1 MIKYRVLYYPDFS
14 PSPEWLRRV
23 LLLSDNVV
31 RIVPSDVTPQD
42 ADDLLRLQDVIPDC
56 LTAIAPEDSDIAIE
70 PGDEPRLTRAFELLG
85 KRSKKSAR
93 TIKVIISPDGSLS
106 VAGHVFLHD
115 SKLSKFVLQQ
125 LEANKLSIE
134 SLKGLSPSER
144 FIPVRQEASNL
155 ILAGLASRIAGRL
168 GIDAITDQPMP
179 FAVSALLGVPPQRAT
194 DDGSAEGA
202 LLSAIANLMI
212 PASVTRIPA
221 KQYAAIRDSY
231 AGVREAFKALT
242 AELAVR
248 HRLGRIDSPGEFA
261 QRVEAVAQ
269 DFAREYREYRNSRYA
284 RRFKSWAPLC
294 IGGVLSVP
302 TAFVSPLSAAELAT
316 ASFAFTLLQN
326 YLGEVDRTSNQRVF
340 HMLAGLRKDVIKRS
354 GIRELV

>member
-31 RIVPSDVTPQD
+31 RIVPSDVTPED
-42 ADDLLRLQDVIPDC
+42 AEDLRRLQDVIPDC

-70 PGDEPRLTRAFELLG
+70 PGDEPRLARAFELLG

-93 TIKVIISPDGSLS
+93 TIEVIISTDGSLS

-115 SKLSKFVLQQ
+115 SKISNFVLHQ
-125 LEANKLSIE
+125 LRANKLAIE

-144 FIPVRQEASNL
+144 FIPVRQEASSV
-155 ILAGLASRIAGRL
+155 ILAGLASRIARRL
-168 GIDAITDQPMP
+168 GIDAITDQPMS
-179 FAVSALLGVPPQRAT
+179 FAVSALLGVPQRT
-194 DDGSAEGA
+194 TNDGSAEGA
-202 LLSAIANLMI
+202 LLSAMANLMI
-212 PASVTRIPA
+212 PTSVARIAA
-221 KQYAAIRDSY
+221 KQYGEIRGSY

-242 AELAVR
+242 AELALR
-248 HRLGRIDSPGEFA
+248 HRLGRIDSPREFA
-261 QRVEAVAQ
+261 QRVEAVAK

-294 IGGVLSVP
+294 VGGVLSVP
-302 TAFVSPLSAAELAT
+302 TAFVSPLSAAGLAT

-326 YLGEVDRTSNQRVF
+326 YLGDVDRNSNQRVF
-340 HMLAGLRKDVIKRS
+340 HMLAGLRKDVIQRS